1 MLQIQMSSVREP
13 GYDHFHFY
21 LCSPLHMGPE
31 HASREKIL
39 SLVNVLFSWT
49 KMYIELD
56 SKRSK
61 PGVERDLR
69 KTIFFTFPSNEK
81 T

>member
-1 MLQIQMSSVREP
+1 
-13 GYDHFHFY
+13 
-21 LCSPLHMGPE
+21 MGPE

-39 SLVNVLFSWT
+39 SLVIFLFSWT

-69 KTIFFTFPSNEK
+69 KTIFLLSLAMRKHDCIEFGLFTARMGDFIVK
-81 T
+81 